1 MTTKNKIK
9 LIQKQFKL
17 SDEEIHLIKTFS
29 DNTINQIYEAIIL
42 STL

>member
-9 LIQKQFKL
+9 LIQKHFKL
-17 SDEEIHLIKTFS
+17 SDEEIYLIKTFS
-29 DNTINQIYEAIIL
+29 DNTINQIYETIIL